1 MAIIANR
8 TIVRNREPRV
18 IEGGS
23 CPRGRRVA
31 RVAGGRITRR
41 NVIRHRAA
49 QSLRAVP
56 IRLVTAVARCIG
68 GVQRI
73 VVANMAQSAG
83 GGKVRAC
90 QCPTSRGVIKRS
102 VRPQKGVVTGG
113 AERGW
118 VLRGHVIWH
127 RAAESLRAVPVRGVT
142 TRVIAIRNRQTVVV
156 ADVALVAVRRCAG
169 GSHLVVAGESPASVG
184 GVAPGSGSEVGGNG
198 VAVRAVCRREG
209 RARRRVHRIVRTAVI
224 AGMTVGVTATAGCR
238 QVVAAG
244 RGAVALRALHRGVQA
259 G

>member
-1 MAIIANR
+1 VAIVANR

-18 IEGGS
+18 IERGAG
-23 CPRGRRVA
+23 PRGRRVA

-41 NVIRHRAA
+41 NVVWHRAT

-118 VLRGHVIWH
+118 VLQGHVIWH
-127 RAAESLRAVPVRGVT
+127 RATQRLRAVPVRGVT

-169 GSHLVVAGESPASVG
+169 GSHLVVAGESPAGRGVVPRSG
-184 GVAPGSGSEVGGNG
+184 GEVGGNR

-209 RARRRVHRIVRTAVI
+209 RARR
-224 AGMTVGVTATAGCR
+224 
-238 QVVAAG
+238 
-244 RGAVALRALHRGVQA
+244 
-259 G
+259 

>member
-1 MAIIANR
+1 MAIVANR

-18 IEGGS
+18 IERGAG
-23 CPRGRRVA
+23 PRGRRVA
-31 RVAGGRITRR
+31 RVAGSRITRS
-41 NVIRHRAA
+41 NVIWHRAA

-83 GGKVRAC
+83 GGKVGAC
-90 QCPTSRGVIKRS
+90 QCPTGRGVIKRS

-118 VLRGHVIWH
+118 VLQGHVIWH
-127 RAAESLRAVPVRGVT
+127 RATKRLRAVPVRGVT

-156 ADVALVAVRRCAG
+156 ADVALVAVCRCAG
-169 GSHLVVAGESPASVG
+169 GSHLVIAGESPAG
-184 GVAPGSGSEVGGNG
+184 RGVAPGSGGEVGGNG

-209 RARRRVHRIVRTAVI
+209 RARR
-224 AGMTVGVTATAGCR
+224 
-238 QVVAAG
+238 
-244 RGAVALRALHRGVQA
+244 
-259 G
+259 

>member
-1 MAIIANR
+1 VAIIANR

-73 VVANMAQSAG
+73 VVASVAEVARRGEVSAG
-83 GGKVRAC
+83 QGPA
-90 QCPTSRGVIKRS
+90 RGRVIECA
-102 VRPQKGVVTGG
+102 VGPGDGVVARG
-113 AERGW
+113 AHRSW
-118 VLRGHVIWH
+118 VSHCNVVRHG
-127 RAAESLRAVPVRGVT
+127 AAKSLRAVPV
-142 TRVIAIRNRQTVVV
+142 
-156 ADVALVAVRRCAG
+156 
-169 GSHLVVAGESPASVG
+169 G
-184 GVAPGSGSEVGGNG
+184 GVA
-198 VAVRAVCRREG
+198 A
-209 RARRRVHRIVRTAVI
+209 
-224 AGMTVGVTATAGCR
+224 
-238 QVVAAG
+238 
-244 RGAVALRALHRGVQA
+244 
-259 G
+259 